1 MLSSYQ
7 LQFTAYSQAKADFE
21 LAQPYPAMTIIAIIP
36 VLEVAVV
43 HPAVALVAAVLA
55 LEVVIL
61 EAVVHL
67 EAGDSNSSGY
77 KKLIS
82 NHLRCCTRDCESIA

>member
-7 LQFTAYSQAKADFE
+7 LQFTAYSQANADFE
-21 LAQPYPAMTIIAIIP
+21 FAQPYPAMTVIAIIP
-36 VLEVAVV
+36 VLKVAAV
-43 HPAVALVAAVLA
+43 HPAVVLVAAVLA

-61 EAVVHL
+61 EAAVHL
-67 EAGDSNSSGY
+67 EAGDSNGRGY

-82 NHLRCCTRDCESIA
+82 NICVAAHA